1 MFKGSFLPSFFLPQE
16 LGSQQ
21 KNAVPSAGAEGALG
35 AKMVAERHTVASRRL
50 GVPDLK
56 GDFGM
61 AVSAKACVNT

>member
-1 MFKGSFLPSFFLPQE
+1 M
-16 LGSQQ
+16 
-21 KNAVPSAGAEGALG
+21 PSAGADGALG

>member
-1 MFKGSFLPSFFLPQE
+1 M
-16 LGSQQ
+16 
-21 KNAVPSAGAEGALG
+21 PSAGAEGALV

-61 AVSAKACVNT
+61 AVSAKACVNTSSLYHVAVCVNNNCCACLL

>member
-1 MFKGSFLPSFFLPQE
+1 M
-16 LGSQQ
+16 
-21 KNAVPSAGAEGALG
+21 PSAGAEGALG
-35 AKMVAERHTVASRRL
+35 AKMVSERHTVASRRI